1 MLPVNNEE
9 RAFAAG
15 VMVIGVLIYSFII
28 AKTTELVG
36 MIDINSQAAKER
48 MMIISSYMYV
58 FNRQPSG
65 WPSVGP
71 TLTMPHHTGSLVATS
86 SHRGP

>member
-48 MMIISSYMYV
+48 MMIISSYMY
-58 FNRQPSG
+58 NRG
-65 WPSVGP
+65 FI
-71 TLTMPHHTGSLVATS
+71 TYIFIFI
-86 SHRGP
+86 

>member
-1 MLPVNNEE
+1 MNNEE

-48 MMIISSYMYV
+48 MMIISSYMYG
-58 FNRQPSG
+58 FI
-65 WPSVGP
+65 
-71 TLTMPHHTGSLVATS
+71 TYIFIFI
-86 SHRGP
+86 

>member
-1 MLPVNNEE
+1 MNNEE

-48 MMIISSYMYV
+48 MMIISSYMY
-58 FNRQPSG
+58 NRG
-65 WPSVGP
+65 FI
-71 TLTMPHHTGSLVATS
+71 TYIFIFI
-86 SHRGP
+86 